1 MSGVSTRDR
10 RPGLPALALTLV
22 AGLCVAPSTPA
33 QEADPR
39 EERIEELERRIQQ
52 LEEQLE
58 AAEDQETAEAPA
70 DGSPAADAGDP
81 TLAELERRLEILA
94 AELERQRLGEAA
106 VAAGEGEHG
115 MGPAASKIYRTGEGL
130 SIGGYGE
137 MLYQAPDSTRDDG
150 TPSGRGDE
158 LDFLRAVLYF
168 GYKFNDRW
176 LFNSEIEL
184 EHASTDQEGSASV
197 EFAYVDWLA
206 RPAASARFG
215 LVLVPMGFVNEL
227 HEPPIFLGARRP
239 DLEQLIIPSTWRE
252 NGVGLFGDVG
262 PFAYRTYLVNGLDAS
277 GFSARGLRG
286 GRQKGSQAKA
296 EDFAWV
302 GRLDWVDTP
311 GLLAG
316 VSLYR
321 GGSGQGLSDPA
332 GRVIE
337 ATTTLWEGHVEWTK
351 RGFEL
356 RGLAVQGEVD
366 DVARLN
372 AALGLEGEA
381 SVGEEL
387 EGWYLQ
393 AGYDLAV
400 PFAGLRGSLVPYL
413 RLESYD
419 TQAAVPSGF
428 AANPANDVESW
439 TLGLAYQPIDQVVFK
454 ADFQDYDNEAGTG
467 VDQVNVAVGYLF

>member
-1 MSGVSTRDR
+1 MSGVSTPDR
-10 RPGLPALALTLV
+10 RPVLPGLALTLI
-22 AGLCVAPSTPA
+22 AGLCLAPAAPA

-39 EERIEELERRIQQ
+39 DERIEELERRIEQ

-58 AAEDQETAEAPA
+58 PGEDAEPEEALSDDSEGA
-70 DGSPAADAGDP
+70 DAADP
-81 TLAELERRLEILA
+81 TPAELERRLEVLA
-94 AELERQRLGEAA
+94 AELERQKLGEAA
-106 VAAGEGEHG
+106 VAADEGEHG
-115 MGPAASKIYRTGEGL
+115 MGPAASKIYRTAEGL

-150 TPSGRGDE
+150 TPSGRGDQ

-206 RPAASARFG
+206 RPAANARFG

-239 DLEQLIIPSTWRE
+239 DIEQVIIPSTWRE

-296 EDFAWV
+296 EDVAWV

-321 GGSGQGLSDPA
+321 GGSGQDLADAS
-332 GRVIE
+332 GRSIA
-337 ATTTLWEGHVEWTK
+337 ATTTLWEGHVEWK
-351 RGFEL
+351 RRGLEL
-356 RGLAVQGEVD
+356 RGLAVRGELD

-372 AALGLEGEA
+372 EALGLEGEA

-400 PFAGLRGSLVPYL
+400 PFARLRGSLVPYL

-419 TQAAVPSGF
+419 TQAAVPAGF

-439 TLGLAYQPIDQVVFK
+439 TLGLAYRPIDQVVFK

>member
-1 MSGVSTRDR
+1 MRGPSTRDR
-10 RPGLPALALTLV
+10 RPVVLALTLV
-22 AGLCVAPSTPA
+22 AALWLPQAAPA
-33 QEADPR
+33 QEADER
-39 EERIEELERRIQQ
+39 DQRIEELERRIEE
-52 LEEQLE
+52 LEERLGRGP
-58 AAEDQETAEAPA
+58 AEDEPAPTA
-70 DGSPAADAGDP
+70 
-81 TLAELERRLEILA
+81 AELERRLELLA

-106 VAAGEGEHG
+106 VVAAEGEHG
-115 MGPAASKIYRTGEGL
+115 MGPAASKIYRTREGL

-137 MLYQAPDSTRDDG
+137 MLYQAPDSSRDDG

-197 EFAYVDWLA
+197 EFAYIDWLA
-206 RPAASARFG
+206 RPAANARFG

-227 HEPPIFLGARRP
+227 HEPPVFLGARRP
-239 DLEQLIIPSTWRE
+239 DVEQLIIPTTWRE
-252 NGVGLFGDVG
+252 NGAGLFGDAG
-262 PFAYRTYLVNGLDAS
+262 PFAYRAYLVNGLDAS

-286 GRQKGSQAKA
+286 GRQKGSEAKA
-296 EDFAWV
+296 EDFAFV
-302 GRLDWVDTP
+302 GRLDWVDVP

-321 GGSGQGLSDPA
+321 GGSGQGLEDPS
-332 GRVIE
+332 GRKIE
-337 ATTTLWEGHVEWTK
+337 ATTTLWDVHVEWK
-351 RGFEL
+351 RRGFEL
-356 RGLAVQGEVD
+356 RGLAVRGEVD

-393 AGYDLAV
+393 AGYDLGV
-400 PFAGLRGSLVPYL
+400 PLAGLRGSLIPYV
-413 RLESYD
+413 RLETYD
-419 TQAAVPSGF
+419 TQAAVPAGF
-428 AANPANDVESW
+428 ASSPASDVESW
-439 TLGLAYQPIDQVVFK
+439 TLGLAYKPLDQVVFK
-454 ADFQDYDNEAGTG
+454 ADFQDYDDEAGTA
-467 VDQVNVAVGYLF
+467 VDQFNVAVGYLF